1 MKSIILFY
9 SYTGTVRK
17 LARGLAGRTGA
28 ELYEIKDYKRPGKL
42 KTFFVGCPRA
52 MKGQPTPIE
61 RVAVDLSK
69 YDKFI
74 VMAPVWASNPAP
86 PVNNV
91 LELLPRRDTLSL
103 FLVSSSGSSAKKRI
117 LARLEAAGFR
127 NVEYMDIK
135 RAD

>member
-17 LARGLAGRTGA
+17 LARALAARTGA
-28 ELYEIKDYKRPGKL
+28 DLYEVKDYERPGKL

-52 MKGQPTPIE
+52 MRGLPTPIE
-61 RVAVDLSK
+61 RIAADLSQ

-91 LELLPRRDTLSL
+91 FELLPRRDTLSL
-103 FLVSSSGSSAKKRI
+103 FLVSSSGTSAKKRI
-117 LARLEAAGFR
+117 LARLEADGFQ